1 MKKGEEMNLNERLQ
15 NVAVVGA
22 AGKMGSG
29 IAVLVAQEMT
39 KLKLKPE
46 NKGKIYRLN
55 LVDITEKALDGLRGY
70 MKAQLLKAAEKSTV
84 LLRTIYADRKDLI
97 ENADII
103 NTFTDDCYALLN
115 FTTDYNI
122 AKDAHLVFEAIFE
135 NEEIKIKVLKNLKE
149 ICSSDTL
156 FLTNTSSIPISFLD
170 EQAGLGGR
178 IIGYHFYNPPVIQK
192 LVEVIEAKNTTDEL
206 KSIASE
212 LGKRLRKKL
221 VPAKDISGFI
231 GNGHFSRDGLYALNE
246 AEKLKAEYGYHGALY
261 IMNKVSQEFLVR
273 PMGIFQLIDYVG
285 LDVFQSL
292 LRVMRTH
299 LGKESLNSEL
309 INQMMEKKVSGGQ
322 NPAGSQKDG
331 FLKYEKS
338 RPIGVYNIDA
348 GKYFMFE
355 EDWKKEIDKKLYPNN
370 EKFAPWRALLM
381 DAKKEEKL
389 EAHFENLKKMNTWGS
404 ELGLNYLKATK
415 KIAENLLVD
424 GVATSADEINATLM
438 NGFYWLYGPI
448 NNYI

>member
-1 MKKGEEMNLNERLQ
+1 MNLDERLQ

-29 IAVLVAQEMT
+29 IAVLVAQEMA
-39 KLKLKPE
+39 KLKLMPE
-46 NKGKIYRLN
+46 NKNKIYRLN
-55 LVDITEKALDGLRGY
+55 LIDVTEEALDGLRGY
-70 MKAQLLKAAEKSTV
+70 MKVQLIKVAEKSTV
-84 LLRTIYADRKDLI
+84 LLRTIYKDRKNLI

-103 NTFTDDCYALLN
+103 NTFVDDCYALLN
-115 FTTDYNI
+115 FTTDINI
-122 AKDAHLVFEAIFE
+122 SKDAHLVFEAIFE

-149 ICSSDTL
+149 ICLPDAL
-156 FLTNTSSIPISFLD
+156 FLTNTSSIPISYLD
-170 EQAGLGGR
+170 EQAVLGGR

-206 KSIASE
+206 KSIATE

-246 AEKLKAEYGYHGALY
+246 VEKLKAEYGYHGALY

-299 LGKESLNSEL
+299 LGKESLISEL
-309 INQMMEKKVSGGQ
+309 INQMMDKKVSGGQ
-322 NPAGSQKDG
+322 NPDGSQKDG

-338 RPIGVYNIDA
+338 RPIGVYNVNED
-348 GKYFMFE
+348 KYFMFD
-355 EDWKKEIDKKLYPNN
+355 EDWKMNIDSKLYPNN
-370 EKFAPWRALLM
+370 EKFAPWRTLLM
-381 DAKKEEKL
+381 DPKKQEKL
-389 EAHFENLKKMNTWGS
+389 ESHFEDLKKMNTWGS

-415 KIAENLLVD
+415 QIAENLLID

-448 NNYI
+448 NNYV

>member
-1 MKKGEEMNLNERLQ
+1 MNLNERLQ

-309 INQMMEKKVSGGQ
+309 INQMM
-322 NPAGSQKDG
+322 
-331 FLKYEKS
+331 
-338 RPIGVYNIDA
+338 
-348 GKYFMFE
+348 
-355 EDWKKEIDKKLYPNN
+355 
-370 EKFAPWRALLM
+370 
-381 DAKKEEKL
+381 
-389 EAHFENLKKMNTWGS
+389 
-404 ELGLNYLKATK
+404 
-415 KIAENLLVD
+415 
-424 GVATSADEINATLM
+424 
-438 NGFYWLYGPI
+438 
-448 NNYI
+448 

>member
-1 MKKGEEMNLNERLQ
+1 MNLDERLQ

-29 IAVLVAQEMT
+29 IAVLVAQEMA
-39 KLKLKPE
+39 KLKLMPE
-46 NKGKIYRLN
+46 NKNKIYRLN
-55 LVDITEKALDGLRGY
+55 LIDVTEEALDGLRGY
-70 MKAQLLKAAEKSTV
+70 MKTQLIKVAEKSTV
-84 LLRTIYADRKDLI
+84 LLRTIYKDRKNLI

-103 NTFTDDCYALLN
+103 NTFVDDCYALLN
-115 FTTDYNI
+115 FTTDINI
-122 AKDAHLVFEAIFE
+122 SKDAHLVFEAIFE

-149 ICSSDTL
+149 ICLPDAL
-156 FLTNTSSIPISFLD
+156 FLTNTSSIPISYLD
-170 EQAGLGGR
+170 EQAVLGGR

-206 KSIASE
+206 KSIATE

-246 AEKLKAEYGYHGALY
+246 VEKLKAEYGYHGALY

-299 LGKESLNSEL
+299 LGLEALNSEL
-309 INQMMEKKVSGGQ
+309 INRMMDKKVAGGQ
-322 NPAGSQKDG
+322 NPNGSQKDG
-331 FLKYEKS
+331 FL
-338 RPIGVYNIDA
+338 
-348 GKYFMFE
+348 
-355 EDWKKEIDKKLYPNN
+355 
-370 EKFAPWRALLM
+370 
-381 DAKKEEKL
+381 
-389 EAHFENLKKMNTWGS
+389 
-404 ELGLNYLKATK
+404 
-415 KIAENLLVD
+415 
-424 GVATSADEINATLM
+424 
-438 NGFYWLYGPI
+438 
-448 NNYI
+448 